1 LLITARTD
9 ERDTAARAHGFPYR
23 LEIITGL
30 AALMPFVLPVHM
42 FKPVDLWMIGG
53 RFVSVTALFAIL
65 MPHGPL
71 SGRRKLLLVPAIALA
86 VYYPLKLAKAW
97 HKFDAR
103 AGQMRRLMAEVPRG
117 SSTLVMII
125 GDATDPDI
133 EKQTV
138 PYLQFHA
145 YAHYLA
151 GGFDPWSLS
160 TGFPIVQRQEAV
172 KPAPVWK
179 HPETFNLEV
188 HGIAYDYI
196 LTKNE
201 TWDYSLFG
209 PNDAGLAPLQDQEG
223 DWRLY
228 RIKHP

>member
-1 LLITARTD
+1 
-9 ERDTAARAHGFPYR
+9 
-23 LEIITGL
+23 
-30 AALMPFVLPVHM
+30 LPVHM

-53 RFVSVTALFAIL
+53 RFVSVAALFAIL
-65 MPHGPL
+65 LPHG
-71 SGRRKLLLVPAIALA
+71 SIAGRRKLLLVPAIALA
-86 VYYPLKLAKAW
+86 IYYPQQLAKAW

-103 AGQMRRLMAEVPRG
+103 AGHMRRLMAEVPRG
-117 SSTLVMII
+117 SSTLVLVI

-145 YAHYLA
+145 YAHYFA

-160 TGFPIVQRQEAV
+160 TGFPIVQRPEMV
-172 KPAPVWK
+172 KPSPVWK

-188 HGIAYDYI
+188 QGTAYDYI

-209 PNDAGLAPLQDQEG
+209 PNDAGIAPLQDEEG